1 MGGFPHAVFGRTRW
15 RVFYRFHT
23 AGRPWDTMISMKRS
37 HSFQASTRH
46 PRWPR
51 RSCSTI
57 SIHRIASALLR
68 RALLRSARKS
78 RLTSSPRVF
87 FWARFSS
94 CSTAAVKAVSRR
106 GGGPKGCRCPLVFEL
121 WCPRQLFL
129 PIPAASLRE
138 ECYRKLSTGGTH
150 GKRYAR
156 YSTAVERRS
165 FGRNI
170 DQLVCHDASPL
181 LHPPLERTHAET
193 YAGEPG

>member
-1 MGGFPHAVFGRTRW
+1 
-15 RVFYRFHT
+15 
-23 AGRPWDTMISMKRS
+23 
-37 HSFQASTRH
+37 
-46 PRWPR
+46 
-51 RSCSTI
+51 
-57 SIHRIASALLR
+57 
-68 RALLRSARKS
+68 
-78 RLTSSPRVF
+78 
-87 FWARFSS
+87 
-94 CSTAAVKAVSRR
+94 
-106 GGGPKGCRCPLVFEL
+106 VFEL

-193 YAGEPG
+193 YAGEPS